1 MAGLGELAIAIPSP
15 FFNRGRVATRVSAR
29 EKGCRRYATGEIFPA
44 PYPGLRCGSS
54 WAVMLVAP
62 AGLGLV
68 GCSISIRE
76 IEFLRAHSSPGT
88 GRFRKH
94 RG

>member
-15 FFNRGRVATRVSAR
+15 FSTVEESPLLCLR
-29 EKGCRRYATGEIFPA
+29 EKGCRRYATGEIVPT
-44 PYPGLRCGSS
+44 PYPGLRCASS

-68 GCSISIRE
+68 GYSISVRE
-76 IEFLRAHSSPGT
+76 IEFLRAHSNPGT
-88 GRFRKH
+88 GRFRNH